1 MDKFKSIISNQD
13 GWRLFSPQDVN
24 PVIKGE
30 PRSTPITMENVPYPG
45 IALTPYSA
53 YLTNPGEQYN
63 LRGNTVLEMKLQ
75 MGGDSSQQEQL
86 MQVMQMYAQ
95 LKGMSVEELMQK
107 VQNLPKEQQQKAIEG
122 MVKEVQAAMQQQEQ
136 QPSEEEMPM
145 AMEGGRAC
153 IDCEEQ
159 FPQAQNLNWF
169 YKAQDG
175 KQVYT
180 PENRAQDSTYYAD
193 YAIPAN
199 MRKILLGDTFDSYE
213 QIGSAEDYGYN
224 PSVEEMMEHS
234 RNPRKIGYSMA
245 RQSAIDAFRNKGAAG
260 KLYLTNDEVAEIA
273 ERFKNVDS
281 EGRYTT
287 PNNPM
292 YGSNSYDLKATLSA
306 PDYWRVMQE
315 IKRNK
320 NKKAQGGEAFPQAN
334 VYPHMYA
341 SGGEA
346 FPQAVNMNAFMGK
359 SSNDFMFQSGG
370 TLYDYVKS
378 MGLDPSFKSRKKL
391 FSKYFNEEY
400 IGSEE
405 QNLYLLK
412 ILKAQRNAVK
422 VAATSLST
430 RINNPELTPEVIT
443 SIRDNTFPYA
453 NAIYNQYRADMA
465 PPVFGGFHE
474 GSFGGGGAEGSFEYG
489 GTIDIDQAYQ
499 IMKRGGM
506 DMNPKKK
513 KGGKFTP
520 ESFEEYVMRNGG
532 DLPKHQGPGQSQ
544 VDDMNWWQRAR
555 YNVKDFFTPGQGTSI
570 TTRGPK
576 PSNSYYGMPYD
587 GPDEGR
593 APSWAGPMT
602 EDQQRQG
609 INQSYYDNG
618 DITFD
623 QSRGDG
629 LPTVT
634 LDKNGNIVNRNQN
647 QQQSQ
652 QQSQQPLY
660 GPGSV
665 SDITVRQNQQMNPFG
680 SYMMGRGLTDMFG
693 SRFGALSGLI
703 NMTGAT
709 LNSPLFGGRSRM
721 SYVDPATG
729 KRVRMKNSAADIAAA
744 GMFGMLPNLQQ
755 QQQQQPEGFS
765 TNYGYSIPNAPQIPG
780 DKYKWDP
787 SGKKQAGGTPFKY
800 TTYVGNNFGPLAY
813 SAGVADQLTD
823 NRLEE
828 MREQAYNRSTLNR
841 FPAPAAT
848 KTIGNSP
855 AGSINDRGFV
865 PNTVESSWSPG
876 SYLSAP
882 LQNQQYGGNIL
893 DQFEDGG
900 VYDMD
905 GMSEEE
911 IRNFVD
917 AIYAAGGSVEYL

>member
-1 MDKFKSIISNQD
+1 MFKDIISDQDGLYRNPFDAAVVKDKGDNPFTRIISKYVPDLFVAISPYGAQVIPPGTPSTTMKGNLIAEFPFNTNEMNYAQEGGVASQQQQIIQKIVMMLQEGADPPEVMQQLVKMGIPSQQAEQLLTAVIEQMQSQMQGQEVSNQD
-13 GWRLFSPQDVN
+13 
-24 PVIKGE
+24 
-30 PRSTPITMENVPYPG
+30 
-45 IALTPYSA
+45 
-53 YLTNPGEQYN
+53 
-63 LRGNTVLEMKLQ
+63 
-75 MGGDSSQQEQL
+75 
-86 MQVMQMYAQ
+86 
-95 LKGMSVEELMQK
+95 
-107 VQNLPKEQQQKAIEG
+107 
-122 MVKEVQAAMQQQEQ
+122 
-136 QPSEEEMPM
+136 MPM
-145 AMEGGRAC
+145 AMAGGRAC

-169 YKAQDG
+169 YKA
-175 KQVYT
+175 
-180 PENRAQDSTYYAD
+180 E
-193 YAIPAN
+193 
-199 MRKILLGDTFDSYE
+199 
-213 QIGSAEDYGYN
+213 
-224 PSVEEMMEHS
+224 
-234 RNPRKIGYSMA
+234 
-245 RQSAIDAFRNKGAAG
+245 
-260 KLYLTNDEVAEIA
+260 
-273 ERFKNVDS
+273 
-281 EGRYTT
+281 
-287 PNNPM
+287 
-292 YGSNSYDLKATLSA
+292 
-306 PDYWRVMQE
+306 
-315 IKRNK
+315 
-320 NKKAQGGEAFPQAN
+320 GGEAFPQAN
-334 VYPHMYA
+334 PYPHMYA
-341 SGGEA
+341 DGGEA

-378 MGLDPSFKSRKKL
+378 MGLDPSFKSRKEL
-391 FSKYFNEEY
+391 FKDIFGKEY
-400 IGSEE
+400 VGSAE
-405 QNLYLLK
+405 QNIFLLNALKSGKIQLPGSKNKPNTVKKDGRKIPQTGVVVDKRSGEAVLLGNNKGYQFPVLTGADVEANYSPQNSKSTPVGYYIMNNLNNSGKRISNLNEFEGNYGSWLNPISAYGVEAPTAYNIALHGTYDIANRNKLYTGSPSDRNISSGCVNCRK
-412 ILKAQRNAVK
+412 EDYENILQNIGLNDTVMVVDTKNKKDKELFMQAQ
-422 VAATSLST
+422 
-430 RINNPELTPEVIT
+430 
-443 SIRDNTFPYA
+443 
-453 NAIYNQYRADMA
+453 QMADRLAEKEKQAKMYTTL
-465 PPVFGGFHE
+465 VTDFSGVT
-474 GSFGGGGAEGSFEYG
+474 GSGYEYG

-532 DLPKHQGPGQSQ
+532 YLPKHQGPGQSQ
-544 VDDMNWWQRAR
+544 VDDMNWLQRAR